1 MLKKI
6 KYSLLTLSLIVL
18 VSATTV
24 YNDKL
29 FEISKNLEIFVSVY
43 KELNTGFADE
53 LDPSI
58 LMRTAID
65 AMTNSLD
72 PFTNF
77 ISESQAES
85 YRIYDDEKYQGIG
98 ARAAIKEKKVFITE
112 VYENGP
118 SFKAGIKPGD
128 ELISVDGNYVAEKT
142 LEEIHAIMRGIPG
155 SQISLGIHPYGEK
168 DVKTIVV
175 ERGEVNIPN
184 VPYSGFIADNVGYIN
199 LTVFTA
205 NASVNIANALRD
217 FKTKNP
223 DLAGVVLDLR
233 DNGGGLL
240 HEAVQ
245 ICNHFI
251 PQNEVVVSTRS
262 KVKENDKV
270 YRTMTSPIDLELPLV
285 ILINNKSASASEI
298 VSGVIQDYDRGVI
311 IGQRSYGKGLVQN
324 YKDLPYNARLKLTT
338 SKYYIP
344 SGRCIQGLEYENG
357 IPKNIPDSLRS
368 KFKTQQGRIV
378 LDGGGITP
386 DIMMSE
392 RKLSDVTQA
401 LVSQHV
407 IFEYVNRYCLGR
419 DSIGDISQFSFDA
432 FDDFVTFVRSQKFSY
447 TTELE
452 QSLINARSVAKKD
465 GNKNMETEIEA
476 LIKKLTAGHTTQLT
490 EAREEIIREIEKEIV
505 SRYYYQKGKVQY
517 TLDSDE
523 EIMKAIEILTRPAEY
538 KKILSQN

>member
-1 MLKKI
+1 MIKKI
-6 KYSLLTLSLIVL
+6 KYTLLGFSVLVL
-18 VSATTV
+18 VSASTV

-29 FEISKNLEIFVSVY
+29 FEISKNLEIFISVY
-43 KELNTGFADE
+43 KELNSGFADE

-98 ARAAIKEKKVFITE
+98 ARAAAKDNKVFITE

-118 SFKAGIKPGD
+118 AFNAGIKAGD
-128 ELISVDGNYVAEKT
+128 ELLSVDGNLVDGKS
-142 LEEIHAIMRGIPG
+142 LDEIHGIMRGIPG
-155 SQISLGIHPYGEK
+155 SKINLGIYPYGQKES
-168 DVKTIVV
+168 KTITV

-184 VPYSGFIADNVGYIN
+184 VPYSGFVADNVGYIN

-205 NASVNIANALRD
+205 NASLNIANALRD

-262 KVKENDKV
+262 KVKENDKI
-270 YRTMTSPIDLELPLV
+270 YKTMTSPIDLELPIV
-285 ILINNKSASASEI
+285 VLINNKSASASEI

-324 YKDLPYNARLKLTT
+324 YKDLPYNARLKLTI

-368 KFKTQQGRIV
+368 KFKTRQGRTV

-386 DIMMSE
+386 DVIMPEKMLSE
-392 RKLSDVTQA
+392 VTKA
-401 LVSQHV
+401 LLDQYI
-407 IFEYVNRYCLGR
+407 IFEYVNVYCKDK
-419 DSIGDISQFSFDA
+419 DSIGQIEQFSFNA
-432 FDDFVTFVRSQKFSY
+432 FDDFVAFVQARKFNY

-452 QSLINARSVAKKD
+452 KSLIQARNQAQQD
-465 GNKNMETEIEA
+465 QNKNLETDIDA
-476 LIKKLTAGHTTQLT
+476 LLKKLTDAHSSKLT
-490 EAREEIIREIEKEIV
+490 DAKDEIIQEIEREIV
-505 SRYYYQKGKVQY
+505 SRYYFQKGKVQY
-517 TLDSDE
+517 SLDSDAE
-523 EIMKAIEILTRPAEY
+523 VKKAIQILTAPSEY
-538 KKILSQN
+538 KKILGL